1 MVMFQW
7 FRMEIGTI
15 GYIGRGEMGGS
26 NPFGLVSFLGY
37 EKRLGRLHLSIGYDT
52 KVVFAKTTI
61 VTNNLGIGLG
71 LYL

>member
-1 MVMFQW
+1 MFQW
-7 FRMEIGTI
+7 FHMEIGTI
-15 GYIGRGEMGGS
+15 GYIGRGESSGS

-52 KVVFAKTTI
+52 KVIFAKSTI

-71 LYL
+71 VYL